1 MGKVPETYGEAVDY
15 IEKIPRFTR
24 KHTLEHT
31 KEFLKRLGSPEE
43 GTKIIHVAG
52 TNGKGSVC
60 AYLRA
65 ILAAEGYTNGWLL
78 SPHLVKINE
87 RIQVNGEAVDDE
99 AFLSAFQK
107 VYTVVKEMEDG
118 GIEHPSYFEF
128 LFGMGMV
135 VFARRKL
142 SYVILETGMGGRLDA
157 TNAVEH
163 PILTVITSISLDHT
177 EYLGDTIEE
186 IAAEKAGIIKE
197 NVPVVFDDSD
207 PAASAVIRGKAAE
220 LNAPCV
226 AVSEEMITICRVK
239 RNEVAFF
246 RGNGYDKERIWR
258 LPVCGIYQA
267 VNAEIAIESATLVLQ
282 EEDVNEDR
290 WADALSTL
298 TFEGRMEEVLPHL
311 FVDGGHNPG
320 AVRSFIRTL
329 NRLAVD
335 EESEPPVILFSA
347 VQDKAYTEMIRQLT
361 EGLDVKAYIIT
372 QINDARGVPAGELAA
387 VFKAHTNR
395 EVVLKEDI
403 REALKAAFTLRGEG
417 EIYCLGSLYL
427 AGEVKALAGGI
438 ENA

>member
-1 MGKVPETYGEAVDY
+1 MEKVPETYGQAVAY
-15 IEKIPRFTR
+15 IEDVPRFTR

-31 KEFLKRLGSPEE
+31 GEFLRRLGSPQDGE
-43 GTKIIHVAG
+43 KIIHVAG

-65 ILAAEGYTNGWLL
+65 ILNAEGYTTGWLL

-87 RIQVNGEAVDDE
+87 RIQINGEPVDDE
-99 AFLSAFQK
+99 TFYQAFRK
-107 VYTVVKEMEDG
+107 VYTVVKEMEDI

-135 VFARRKL
+135 VFAQRKVD
-142 SYVILETGMGGRLDA
+142 YVILETGMGGRLDA
-157 TNAVEH
+157 TNAVQH

-186 IAAEKAGIIKE
+186 VAAEKAGILKE
-197 NVPVVFDDSD
+197 NVPVIYDDSD
-207 PAASAVIRGKAAE
+207 PAASAVIREKAE
-220 LNAPCV
+220 SLGIPYT
-226 AVSEEMITICRVK
+226 AVSEDSVTICEVT

-246 RGNGYDKERIWR
+246 RGNGYDKKRIWH

-267 VNAEIAIESATLVLQ
+267 VNAEIAIEAAEEVLKGTKIQ
-282 EEDVNEDR
+282 EDR
-290 WADALSTL
+290 WERALRTL
-298 TFEGRMEEVLPHL
+298 VWEGRMEEVMPHL

-320 AVRSFIRTL
+320 AIRSFIRTM

-347 VQDKAYTEMIRQLT
+347 VQDKAYPEMIRELT
-361 EGLDVKAYIIT
+361 AHLDAKAYIIT
-372 QINDARGVPAGELAA
+372 GIKDVRGVPVEELAEIFRA
-387 VFKAHTNR
+387 DTKK
-395 EVVLKEDI
+395 EVRVEEDI
-403 REALKAAFTLRGEG
+403 KDAIKTAFALRGDG

-427 AGEVKALAGGI
+427 AGEVKAFVGGD
-438 ENA
+438 